1 MLVCLERVNNTAG
14 TEPADSNYW
23 GKEERRKE
31 KELGAKLTAE
41 LYEEH

>member
-23 GKEERRKE
+23 GGVGKERR
-31 KELGAKLTAE
+31 KELGAKLATE
-41 LYEEH
+41 LYEQN